1 MGRIKKSIQAILIS
15 LLLVAVQLPAN
26 INVIYA
32 ENEVA
37 SITRTTAD
45 NQTTTVKYETL
56 QGAVDAANAGET
68 IVLLTDVALNSTTGT
83 VTINKNLTIDLAG
96 NNITGDEVRV
106 FHITKGNVVLTGSGT
121 VSSTHAVG
129 GALEDSKSVIRIG
142 DNDTVDTPV
151 EASLTVDTGV
161 TVSSNHCYG
170 ISLFGS
176 ATKESLTVKG
186 KVKVTGNAS
195 AIAGNGSTQYRT
207 NETTINIVNGAEITA
222 TSDTGIYH
230 PQPGTLNIDG
240 YVEGPT
246 AVEMKSGELNITS
259 NATLKATGSA
269 TSQVP
274 NENGPSSS
282 GYAIALVDN
291 SAYDGSVV
299 AKVSGGTVT
308 GPVAKL
314 NDSNTSES
322 GNATVEI
329 TGGTFS
335 DTSVNNVLP
344 DYLERKEDGTIGAK
358 EVDITG
364 FTVSNVYSA
373 EYDGQAHPV
382 FTVTIPENWTN
393 TVSYAFKNGDNYE
406 TLNYVDTIPTV
417 TAVGEY
423 TVVIKIAKQN
433 YTTKYLEKN
442 VTVGKKTA
450 DDIAFNANAEEL
462 IDHDSAD
469 ITLSYKL
476 VDSNNVSNGPTS
488 VVYSISK
495 VAGFD
500 EVSEYASI
508 DANTG
513 LLTVK
518 KGGAII
524 KVIAS
529 VTNDPIYTDRTLE
542 KTVILKQISSLV
554 SFENSDN
561 ESMIFGKDTSVTNKA
576 NVTNSGDNGS
586 ITYSLEDTANNALD
600 PAVYGLSLNID
611 TNGNAVISV
620 TNINLLSAKL
630 IAAGNRLKFNLVA
643 TKTAGTV
650 SYDPGTGSVNEE
662 VFSASRCEKLITI
675 TYSELPQNSY
685 TLTAVGGGDLAL
697 STDGWYKKKV
707 SLDAADG
714 YQVSKTLD
722 GTYSDSIT
730 FETEGLN
737 ESTVYIKNKTDGTI
751 YIPFNVNY
759 KVDTVAPT
767 DVSISYSSS
776 VAQKTLESLTLK
788 FYQAPVTVT
797 FSAKDATSGVKA
809 FEYTYTKQANAVGV
823 AETISDTLTANYDST
838 TGIYSASV
846 TLPADVAT
854 QLRGT
859 VKVVATD
866 KADNSTEVNEN
877 SQVVVRDNIAPT
889 MSFSYAFADS
899 TQTQPNI
906 IDGHYYYNGDVKFT
920 VVVTENNFFEENVV
934 VQYRKDGAAAGTPV
948 TVNWVSDGASHT
960 GTFTLSDDGDYYID
974 IEYKDYSGNL
984 MTGEGVTSGKYTSN
998 VITIDK
1004 TAPVVTVTYS
1014 NGNNTSIASSDDQKL
1029 TVVITERY
1037 FEKEN
1042 VVLKYKNG
1050 ENYTA
1055 DKYAKNIKGESVT
1068 INDLQDLLR
1077 SASWST
1083 SGTTHTAVLE
1093 STGNNKVLLDAIYDL
1108 SIEYTDKANNIG
1120 SDETGAFI
1128 VDHTPVD
1135 AENIK
1140 IIYSTPVL
1148 ERILNGITFG
1158 YYKEKVDVTFTA
1170 NDYTSG
1176 VKSFSY
1182 TYTKQSGESDSNL
1195 ASYSAT
1201 VDATQDTVDKSKY
1214 TATITLPAD
1223 QADQLRGSL
1232 EVKATDNYLNTSNI
1246 KTDTNHVIVRDTVAP
1261 QVSVEFNT
1269 PDRTESDVMY
1279 YNGNIV
1285 IGITVKE
1292 ANFYSEDIQIKVS
1305 KDGREALNWTLDNLG
1320 TEENPITWKYVDG
1333 QADTR
1338 YARITIP
1345 ADLDNHS
1352 TDMDYVLT
1360 INYKDRSG
1368 NEYAG
1373 YTSKKLVMDTTA
1385 PELVAT
1391 YNSSRVEPDNTTGTL
1406 YFNGD
1411 MTVTLK
1417 VTERNFKADEISV
1430 KYTVDGG
1437 NETTV
1442 SAITWTDDQNDSRN
1456 IHTGVFT
1463 IPCENNDGDYL
1474 IKVNY
1479 TDLATNVMTQYTSNT
1494 LIIDTVK
1501 PTVNVTYS
1509 PVRTL
1514 NNVMY
1519 FNDDMVVTMDFVEHN
1534 FKADEVSVKYTVDGG
1549 TAQTVTSINWSND
1562 VDSPR
1567 DKHQGIFTLPKTTNG
1582 DYIITVEYK
1591 DLATNQMVSYTSNTL
1606 IIDTVKP
1613 TITVTYDPS
1622 RDVDG
1627 TYYFNKDLVV
1637 TMDIVEHNFKADE
1650 VEVTYKKDNEAAVT
1664 VPFSSITWTND
1675 SANSR
1680 DKHKGVFT
1688 IPCENNDGDYVI
1700 RVEYKDLATNQMD
1713 TYVSNKLVIDTTK
1726 PVITVNYV
1734 NDVVQNTLKDS
1745 DGNNRKYLNDTQTA
1759 IVTIVEHN
1767 FDSNE
1772 VKFNIKGTNSKNAVT
1787 YSEIDSRISDASNRN
1802 LVTKSEWASDG
1813 DIRTIKITYPGD
1825 ANYTFDIAYTDLAT
1839 NAAADYAPDYFTV
1852 DKTAP
1857 TKDGLK
1863 VVGYSP
1869 VINEIDSVKYYVEK
1883 MKVDIEAYD
1892 EVSPINKLIYSYTV
1906 SQGASNVNSGLNG
1919 QIIGEAELVQNGDGT
1934 VSASFYIPKEALNGN
1949 NQFNGTV
1956 SFYAIDRANNS
1967 NEANKYVGTQLLV
1980 VDNITPTAEVTYNE
1994 PVNKEGD
2001 ISYYDGD
2008 IDVTINIE
2016 EANFFDEDVKVTVI
2030 HDDAS
2035 SNPSV
2040 SWSDNSADSH
2050 TGIFTLSED
2059 GIYYVE
2065 IEYTDRSNNEMTA
2078 YKSDQMVIDTKLD
2091 DPVITVNGADG
2102 NGKSYRENA
2111 VAQATFE
2118 DINYESYEL
2127 EFTRTYLGVKGENVT
2142 STFKAGENITETGG
2156 SVNFKNIDAIAE
2168 NDGIYTMNITVK
2180 DKANHTASSN
2190 STFAVNRYGSIYVY
2204 NKALSDLILE
2214 GGQYVQSVNEDLE
2227 ITEYNPN
2234 RLLAESIKVEI
2245 TRDGHLIENPVFT
2258 VNPTVNEFVRVGEEG
2273 WYEYHYVIDKANF
2286 AADGVYKIVIS
2297 STDEAGNNPENSMIE
2312 GYDILFRVD
2321 ATAPEITSITGFEES
2336 IINATEI
2343 NAKYTVYDTIGLSRI
2358 TVRIDGK
2365 VVDEITEFADVNN
2378 YTGTFEVSESSS
2390 KQNIRLI
2397 VEDKAGNITDTASE
2411 AFESAYVF
2419 NHDVTVSTNAFVRF
2433 YANKPLFFG
2442 TVGGVST
2449 SAIVIGVL
2457 LRRRYL
2463 LGLRKIKKTK

>member
-32 ENEVA
+32 EGEVA
-37 SITRTTAD
+37 SVTSGE
-45 NQTTTVKYETL
+45 TTTNYASLGSAISAAGDGATVTMLDNVTL
-56 QGAVDAANAGET
+56 TET
-68 IVLLTDVALNSTTGT
+68 IA
-83 VTINKNLTIDLAG
+83 INKSLTIDLNG
-96 NNITGDEVRV
+96 KSITGDEVRV

-121 VSSTHAVG
+121 VSSTHALG

-142 DNDTVDTPV
+142 DNGSVDTPV
-151 EASLTVDTGV
+151 EASLVVDTGV

-195 AIAGNGSTQYRT
+195 AIAGNGSTPYRT
-207 NETTINIVNGAEITA
+207 NETTINIMQGAEVTA
-222 TSDTGIYH
+222 AKDTGIYH
-230 PQPGTLNIDG
+230 PQPGTLKIDG
-240 YVEGPT
+240 TVKGPT
-246 AVEMKSGELNITS
+246 AIEMKSGTLEVTS
-259 NATLKATGSA
+259 NALVESTYTGDPV
-269 TSQVP
+269 QNP
-274 NENGPSSS
+274 NTNGPSSK

-291 SAYDGSVV
+291 VAYGSDIVTTV
-299 AKVSGGTVT
+299 TGGTVT

-314 NDSNTSES
+314 NDNNISES

-329 TGGTFS
+329 TGGIFS
-335 DTSVNNVLP
+335 DSSVNNMLP
-344 DYLERKEDGTIGAK
+344 DYLERKDDGSIVRK
-358 EVDITG
+358 EVDTTG
-364 FTVSNVYSA
+364 FTVNSVYNA

-382 FTVTIPENWTN
+382 FTVTVPNTWTN
-393 TVSYAFKNGDNYE
+393 TVSYALKTSENYDDLE
-406 TLNYVDTIPTV
+406 YRATIPTV
-417 TAVGEY
+417 INAGSY
-423 TVVIKIAKQN
+423 TVVIKIEKEN
-433 YTTKYLEKN
+433 YTTKYLTEN
-442 VTVGKKTA
+442 VTVGKITA
-450 DDIAFNANAEEL
+450 DNAVAFNANANAKEW
-462 IDHDSAD
+462 IDHESAD

-476 VDSNNVSNGPTS
+476 VDSNNVSNGPTN
-488 VVYSISK
+488 VEYSITM
-495 VAGFD
+495 VAGD
-500 EVSEYASI
+500 GDVSNYASI
-508 DANTG
+508 DTNTG

-518 KGGAII
+518 KGGAVI

-542 KTVILKQISSLV
+542 KTVTLKQIGSLV
-554 SFENSDN
+554 SFQTNN
-561 ESMIFGKDTSVTNKA
+561 VSMTLGKDTSLINTA
-576 NVTNSGDNGS
+576 NVDNNGDNGS
-586 ITYSLEDTANNALD
+586 ITYSLEDTANHELV
-600 PAVYGLSLNID
+600 PADYGLSLSID
-611 TNGNAVISV
+611 TNGNPVISV
-620 TNINLLSAKL
+620 ANISLLSDKL
-630 IAAGNRLKFNLVA
+630 IYAGNELKFNLVA
-643 TKTAGTV
+643 TKMPGTV
-650 SYDPGTGSVNEE
+650 SYNPGSGSVNVE
-662 VFSASRCEKLITI
+662 VFGASSCAKEITI
-675 TYSELPQNSY
+675 TYSPLPMDAY
-685 TLTAVGGGDLAL
+685 TLTDANGERLTL
-697 STDGWYKKKV
+697 STDSWYKKAVYVK
-707 SLDAADG
+707 AANG
-714 YQVSKTLD
+714 YLVSKTID
-722 GTYSDSIT
+722 GTYTSSVIFD
-730 FETEGLN
+730 TEGSN
-737 ESTVYIKNKTDGTI
+737 VSKVYVKNVNDGTI
-751 YIPFNVNY
+751 YVPLDANY
-759 KVDTVAPT
+759 KVDTAAPT
-767 DVSISYSSS
+767 DVKIEYSST
-776 VAQKTLESLTLK
+776 VAQKTLENLTLK

-797 FSAKDATSGVKA
+797 FSAKDVISGVKT
-809 FEYTYTKQANAVGV
+809 FEYTYTKQSGAVG
-823 AETISDTLTANYDST
+823 AEEAMSNVLAATYNES
-838 TGIYSASV
+838 TGIYSAIV
-846 TLPADVAT
+846 TLPAEEAK

-859 VKVVATD
+859 IKVVATD

-899 TQTQPNI
+899 AQRQPNI
-906 IDGHYYYNGDVKFT
+906 INGHYYYNGAVKFT
-920 VVVTENNFFEENVV
+920 IEVTENNFFEENVIV
-934 VQYRKDGAAAGTPV
+934 KYRKDGSATGTPV
-948 TVNWVSDGASHT
+948 TVNWASSGASHT
-960 GTFTLSDDGDYYID
+960 GTFTLSKDGDYLID

-998 VITIDK
+998 AITIDK
-1004 TAPVVTVTYS
+1004 TAPVVTVSYS
-1014 NGNNTSIASSDDQKL
+1014 NGNNATIASSNVEQKL
-1029 TVVITERY
+1029 TVTIDERY

-1042 VVLKYKNG
+1042 VVLKYKKG
-1050 ENYTA
+1050 ENYSSE
-1055 DKYAKNIKGESVT
+1055 KYAKNIKGDEVT
-1068 INDLQDLLR
+1068 INDLQSLLR
-1077 SASWST
+1077 TAAWT
-1083 SGTTHTAVLE
+1083 SNGYTHTAVLE

-1108 SIEYTDKANNIG
+1108 SIEYTDKANN
-1120 SDETGAFI
+1120 SASAQTGEFI

-1140 IIYSTPVL
+1140 ITYSTPVL
-1148 ERILNGITFG
+1148 EKILNGITFG

-1176 VKSFSY
+1176 VKTFSY
-1182 TYTKQSGESDSNL
+1182 TYTKQSGEIDSNL
-1195 ASYSAT
+1195 ANYSAT
-1201 VDATQDTVDKSKY
+1201 VDATQDTADKSKY
-1214 TATITLPAD
+1214 TATVTLPAD
-1223 QADQLRGSL
+1223 QASQLRGSL
-1232 EVKATDNYLNTSNI
+1232 EVKATDNYLNESNI
-1246 KTDTNHVIVRDTVAP
+1246 KTDTNHVIIRDTVAP
-1261 QVSVEFNT
+1261 QVSVQFNT
-1269 PDRTESDVMY
+1269 PDRTEGNVMY

-1292 ANFYSEDIQIKVS
+1292 ANFYSEDIEIKVS
-1305 KDGREALNWTLDNLG
+1305 KDGRDALNWTLDNLG
-1320 TEENPITWKYVDG
+1320 TEANPITWQHVNG
-1333 QADTR
+1333 QADTY

-1345 ADLDNHS
+1345 TDPDNHS

-1385 PELVAT
+1385 PVLEAT
-1391 YNSSRVEPDNTTGTL
+1391 YNSSRVEPNDENGTL

-1411 MTVTLK
+1411 MKVILK

-1442 SAITWTDDQNDSRN
+1442 SAITWTDDENDSRN

-1463 IPCENNDGDYL
+1463 LPKEVNGDYV

-1479 TDLATNVMTQYTSNT
+1479 TDLATNAMTEYTSNT

-1549 TAQTVTSINWSND
+1549 AVQTVTGITWSND
-1562 VDSPR
+1562 NDSPR

-1591 DLATNQMVSYTSNTL
+1591 DLATNQMVTYTSNTL

-1622 RDVDG
+1622 RDADG

-1675 SANSR
+1675 SANTR

-1688 IPCENNDGDYVI
+1688 IPCEKNDGDYVI
-1700 RVEYKDLATNQMD
+1700 RVEYKDLAKNEMD

-1726 PVITVNYV
+1726 PVITVDYV

-1745 DGNNRKYLNDTQTA
+1745 DGNDRKYLNDTQTA

-1767 FDSNE
+1767 FNANE
-1772 VKFNIKGTNSKNAVT
+1772 VKFNIKGTNSKNVAI
-1787 YSEIDSRISDASNRN
+1787 YSEVDSRISDASNRN

-1839 NAAADYAPDYFTV
+1839 NDAADYAPDYFTV

-2050 TGIFTLSED
+2050 TGTFTLSED

-2214 GGQYVQSVNEDLE
+2214 GGQYVQSVSEDLE

-2234 RLLAESIKVEI
+2234 RLLGESIKVEI

-2336 IINATEI
+2336 IINATEV
-2343 NAKYTVYDTIGLSRI
+2343 NAKYTVYDTIGLARI

-2378 YTGTFEVSESSS
+2378 YTGTFKVSESSA

-2442 TVGGVST
+2442 TVGGVSA